1 LERLARDVA
10 SCMHGTAIMK
20 HAVPPESWFEREDP
34 VFEGM
39 VREFE
44 EFDEILQGVA
54 SEVDTFLQGVRDLAR
69 GLEALSEGVVGSLAK
84 AGDRCISSDS
94 YKLRQATYQ
103 IIRMDAPHSA
113 ISRLERNTDFNIVK
127 PLESH
132 LENNEKL
139 RKEVEKRRRRLEEL
153 RCASQQMELCAER
166 ELDKE
171 DPRYKL
177 AEQEYETS
185 RREFDEA
192 DRSIFEWLYILELH
206 KGDIL
211 DSCLQTFKHLQYEF
225 FTASAHALSGALP
238 GRMVFRPMPELSP
251 ECLEAELESDPE
263 SNEMEQVLDGDVG
276 FASRLVGRIAA
287 NEEAGGNAAPP
298 APIDMLSLSSL
309 LAQGFEDSL
318 ARRALRLH
326 QNDTQAALD
335 WLIEPSGTLA
345 EPGDADGSRN
355 ATARPRQRWLDKLR
369 ERREERLRQQADY
382 VRDALPSPI
391 GLGLSALHDSR

>member
-1 LERLARDVA
+1 MEQ
-10 SCMHGTAIMK
+10 T
-20 HAVPPESWFEREDP
+20 VPPESWFEREDP

-44 EFDEILQGVA
+44 DFDEMLQGIA
-54 SEVDTFLQGVRDLAR
+54 SEVDTFLQGVRDLAQ
-69 GLEALSEGVVGSLAK
+69 GLEELSEGVVGSLAK
-84 AGDRCISSDS
+84 AGDRCVSSDS

-103 IIRMDAPHSA
+103 IIRKDAPHSA

-139 RKEVEKRRRRLEEL
+139 KKEVEKRRRRLEEL

-166 ELDKE
+166 ELDRE

-177 AEQEYETS
+177 AEQEYEFS
-185 RREFDEA
+185 RRQFDET
-192 DRSIFEWLYILELH
+192 DRSIFEWLYTLELH

-211 DSCLQTFKHLQYEF
+211 DSCLQTLKYLQYEF

-238 GRMVFRPMPELSP
+238 RRMVFRPMPELSP

-263 SNEMEQVLDGDVG
+263 GPELEPALDEHVG
-276 FASRLVGRIAA
+276 FASRLLGRIVAD
-287 NEEAGGNAAPP
+287 EEAGDHTAPP
-298 APIDMLSLSSL
+298 APVDILSLSSL

-335 WLIEPSGTLA
+335 WLIEGSDALA

-355 ATARPRQRWLDKLR
+355 ATARPRQRWLEKLR
-369 ERREERLRQQADY
+369 QRREERLRQQADDA
-382 VRDALPSPI
+382 RDGLPSPI
-391 GLGLSALHDSR
+391 GLGLSALQDSRPSNSARR